1 MVLPEPTPFRTL
13 LLDRVA
19 DRPELDLTVVYAA
32 RTVARR
38 TWTIEPHHKAVFL
51 DGISVPGA
59 YRMLLHDYPL
69 TRGVWREL
77 SKAQPAVVVVSG
89 WSTFASQAAF
99 AWCVTRRVPY
109 LLFVESHDLLRRAT
123 WRRLIRRAVVPPFFR
138 HAAGV
143 LAVGAL
149 SRASVLAYGVDPER
163 VHLFANTV
171 DVESWGER
179 ADMLAAQR
187 PELRRR
193 LGIDDDDVV
202 VLSVARLVAEKRPDA
217 LLRAVAAAGD
227 PRLVLVLVG
236 EGPERG
242 PLERL
247 ARSLDVRLVLPG
259 DLPWDEVV
267 EVYVAADVFSLLSAR
282 ETWGV
287 VVNEALACGLPLVL
301 SDRVGAAADLLRD
314 GENGVLVPD
323 GDVAAAAQALRRLAE
338 DRGARVRAGVQ
349 SRELARGWGY
359 GPSIESF
366 VGAVLDIARS

>member
-19 DRPELDLTVVYAA
+19 ERPELDLTVVYAA
-32 RTVARR
+32 RTIARR

-51 DGISVPGA
+51 DGISIPGA
-59 YRMLLHDYPL
+59 YRLLLHDYPL

-77 SKAQPAVVVVSG
+77 SRAQPAVVVVSG
-89 WSTFASQAAF
+89 WSTFAAQAAF
-99 AWCVTRRVPY
+99 AWCLTRRVPY

-123 WRRLIRRAVVPPFFR
+123 WKRIIRHAVVPPFFR

-143 LAVGAL
+143 LVVGAL
-149 SRASVLAYGVDPER
+149 SRASGLAYGVDPDR

-171 DVESWGER
+171 DVESWGEQ
-179 ADMLAAQR
+179 ADLLAAQR
-187 PELRRR
+187 PDLRRR
-193 LGIDDDDVV
+193 LGIEDDDVV
-202 VLSVARLVAEKRPDA
+202 VLSVARLVEEKRPDA
-217 LLRAVAAAGD
+217 LVRAVAAAAD
-227 PRLVLVLVG
+227 PRLVLMVVG
-236 EGPERG
+236 EGPERAA
-242 PLERL
+242 LEAL
-247 ARSLDVRLVLPG
+247 ARSLDVRLLLPG

-267 EVYVAADVFSLLSAR
+267 ETYVAADLFALLSAR

-323 GDVAAAAQALRRLAE
+323 GDVAVAAQALRRLAG
-338 DRGARVRAGVQ
+338 DRAARLHAGVK
-349 SRELARGWGY
+349 SRELARDWGF

-366 VGAVLDIARS
+366 VGAVLGIARP